1 MTERERDVRAA
12 VYGAFRDTGKAP
24 AAGELA
30 VTLGLSGDDILDALR
45 GLAAAHALVLRPDG
59 ASIWMAHPFSGIP
72 TDFLVTVGARRWF
85 ANCVWDGLAI
95 IGILGGSGRLD
106 THSPA
111 TGEPVALQVIDGTVQ
126 GEAIAHFLVPASR
139 FWDDIGYT

>member
-24 AAGELA
+24 EADALA
-30 VTLGLSGDDILDALR
+30 VTLGLSRDQVIDALR
-45 GLAAAHALVLRPDG
+45 SLAAAHVLALRPDG

-72 TDFLVTVGARRWF
+72 TDSLVTVGTRRWF

-95 IGILGGSGRLD
+95 IGLFGGTGRLE

-111 TGEPVALQVIDGTVQ
+111 TRDPIALQVIDGAVQ
-126 GEAIAHFLVPASR
+126 GEAITHFLVPASR
-139 FWDDIGYT
+139 FWEDIGYT

>member
-12 VYGAFRDTGKAP
+12 VYGALRDTGKAP
-24 AAGELA
+24 AADQLA
-30 VTLGLSGDDILDALR
+30 VTLGLARDDVVDALR

-59 ASIWMAHPFSGIP
+59 ASIWMAHPFSGVP

-85 ANCVWDGLAI
+85 ANCVWDGLAV
-95 IGILGGSGRLD
+95 IGILGGTGRLD

-111 TGEPVALQVIDGTVQ
+111 TEDPVSLQVIDGTVQ